1 MPGQCLQT
9 EMWKEGNR
17 VHIQCKV
24 GVHICSLVILPCP
37 RLLSYQ
43 LYFSVIQVKETGDVV
58 LAGAYVDLH
67 DAAAAAPG
75 EINQVRQT
83 RDASSSYITA
93 SLSLKTRWEMDL
105 ACL

>member
-24 GVHICSLVILPCP
+24 GVQSCSLAVPPCP
-37 RLLSYQ
+37 LLLSHQVYFF
-43 LYFSVIQVKETGDVV
+43 FSVIQVKETGDVV

-67 DAAAAAPG
+67 DSAAAAPG
-75 EINQVRQT
+75 KINQVSQT
-83 RDASSSYITA
+83 RDTFSFHQSDVVS
-93 SLSLKTRWEMDL
+93 
-105 ACL
+105 